1 MVKHIDILAILF
13 FVWGGFQLFIGVVL
27 ALIYVGFGAVMGIAG
42 GVGGEEELLITGVL
56 MGGLGAVVGI
66 FVMLFSLPSFAAG
79 IGIRRRRP
87 WGRIVGIVVGAL
99 ALTSVPLGT
108 ALGVYALVVL
118 IDKDVGE
125 AFSTSGLVS
134 AE

>member
-13 FVWGGFQLFIGVVL
+13 FVWGGFQLFIGLIL
-27 ALIYVGFGAVMGIAG
+27 ALIYVGFGAAMGIAG
-42 GVGGEEELLITGVL
+42 GVEGEEELMITGIA
-56 MGGLGAVVGI
+56 MGAAGLFVSF
-66 FVMLFSLPSFAAG
+66 FVMMFSLPSFAAG

-99 ALTSVPLGT
+99 ALSSIPLGT
-108 ALGVYALVVL
+108 ALGIYALIVL

-125 AFSTSGLVS
+125 AFSKSSLVS